1 LHFVSVAVDKK
12 SKVWERRLMSDF
24 YVAPM
29 LPGSVGSRDAGESCE
44 RQRPIDRFRKA
55 VRTVVADSASG
66 RWRTTLCGVYQK

>member
-1 LHFVSVAVDKK
+1 MSIAVDKK

-29 LPGSVGSRDAGESCE
+29 LPGSVSVSNVGETYE

-55 VRTVVADSASG
+55 VKTVIANSASG

>member
-1 LHFVSVAVDKK
+1 MDKK

-29 LPGSVGSRDAGESCE
+29 LPGSVSSCNVGETCE

-55 VRTVVADSASG
+55 VKMVIADSASG
-66 RWRTTLCGVYQK
+66 RWRTTLRGVYQK